1 MKIMPNASVF
11 EGVNTGIIMQKA
23 LAQNPNLLRTLL
35 GLSFTLIFML
45 AYAVYGA
52 TISPS
57 YYLYTTDTETP
68 VNENVEPV
76 KLYDDDTNET
86 NWRWTFTADGD
97 NLTWVN
103 VTAGGLSKNAV
114 VKLTNSA
121 GLYSHSKL
129 GDPDAEGFAC
139 EDSCYLNNTH
149 EIISENGGDDA
160 IISMTTTDPGR
171 RNNGTVYA
179 KSLDEAESKAREI
192 VEYFHTPA
200 VIIVEIIESG
210 NKSTAPSV
218 SLVTVNEDFADI
230 SVFSVDAGTEFL
242 WAVAAVVGCFSMI
255 LIPSF
260 TVYFAARAKERKNE
274 LKLQKAEQVVDDSVT
289 NDAEA
294 N

>member
-1 MKIMPNASVF
+1 
-11 EGVNTGIIMQKA
+11 MQKA

-57 YYLYTTDTETP
+57 YYLYTTETETT
-68 VNENVEPV
+68 VNDNVEPV
-76 KLYDDDTNET
+76 KLYDDDANET

-103 VTAGGLSKNAV
+103 ATAGGLSKNAV

-121 GLYSHSKL
+121 GLFSHSKL

-149 EIISENGGDDA
+149 ELISEDGGDDA

-179 KSLDEAESKAREI
+179 NSLGEAESKAREI
-192 VEYFHTPA
+192 VEYYHTPA
-200 VIIVEIIESG
+200 VIIVEVIEAG

-218 SLVTVNEDFADI
+218 SLVTVNEDFAEI

-274 LKLQKAEQVVDDSVT
+274 LKLQKAEQAVDDSVT

>member
-1 MKIMPNASVF
+1 MKIMLNASVF

-57 YYLYTTDTETP
+57 YYLYTTDTETT

-200 VIIVEIIESG
+200 VIIVEIIEAG

>member
-57 YYLYTTDTETP
+57 YYLYTTDSETT

-149 EIISENGGDDA
+149 ELISENGGDDA

-200 VIIVEIIESG
+200 VIIVEIIEAG

>member
-1 MKIMPNASVF
+1 
-11 EGVNTGIIMQKA
+11 MQKA

-57 YYLYTTDTETP
+57 YYLYTTETETT
-68 VNENVEPV
+68 VNDNVEPV
-76 KLYDDDTNET
+76 KLYDDDANET

-103 VTAGGLSKNAV
+103 ATAGGLSKNAV

-121 GLYSHSKL
+121 GLFSHSKL

-149 EIISENGGDDA
+149 ELISEDGGDDA

-179 KSLDEAESKAREI
+179 NSLDEAESKAREI
-192 VEYFHTPA
+192 VEYYHTPA
-200 VIIVEIIESG
+200 VIIVEVIEAG

-218 SLVTVNEDFADI
+218 SLVTVNEDFAEI

-274 LKLQKAEQVVDDSVT
+274 LKLQKAEQAVDDSVT

>member
-1 MKIMPNASVF
+1 MPNASVF

-57 YYLYTTDTETP
+57 YYLYTTDTETT

-179 KSLDEAESKAREI
+179 KSLDEAESKARDI

-200 VIIVEIIESG
+200 VIIVEIIEAG

>member
-1 MKIMPNASVF
+1 MPNASVF

-57 YYLYTTDTETP
+57 YYLYTTDSETT

-149 EIISENGGDDA
+149 ELISENGGDDA

-200 VIIVEIIESG
+200 VIIVEIIEAG

>member
-1 MKIMPNASVF
+1 MPNASVF

-57 YYLYTTDTETP
+57 YYLYTTETETT

-200 VIIVEIIESG
+200 VIIVEIIEVG

>member
-57 YYLYTTDTETP
+57 YYLYTTETETT

>member
-57 YYLYTTDTETP
+57 YYLYTTDTETT

-121 GLYSHSKL
+121 GLYSHSML

-200 VIIVEIIESG
+200 VVIVEIIEAG

>member
-1 MKIMPNASVF
+1 MKIRLNASVI
-11 EGVNTGIIMQKA
+11 EGENIGTIMQKA

-35 GLSFTLIFML
+35 GLSFTLIFL
-45 AYAVYGA
+45 LGYAVYGA

-57 YYLYTTDTETP
+57 YYLYTTDTEST
-68 VNENVEPV
+68 VIETTDPV
-76 KLYDDDTNET
+76 KLYDEDENVT

-103 VTAGGLSKNAV
+103 VTAGDLSRNSV
-114 VKLTNSA
+114 IKLTNSA
-121 GLYSHSKL
+121 GLYSHTKL
-129 GDPDAEGFAC
+129 GDPDATEFSCA
-139 EDSCYLNNTH
+139 DSCYFNKTH
-149 EIISENGGDDA
+149 ELISDDGGDES

-179 KSLDEAESKAREI
+179 NSLGEAEDKARDI
-192 VEYFHTPA
+192 VEYFHSPTI
-200 VIIVEIIESG
+200 IIVDVIEEG
-210 NKSTAPSV
+210 DRSTAPSII
-218 SLVTVNEDFADI
+218 LETVNEDFDDI
-230 SVFSVDAGTEFL
+230 AVFSVDAGTEFL

-274 LKLQKAEQVVDDSVT
+274 LKLQKAEQEVDETVEHSD
-289 NDAEA
+289 DA

>member
-57 YYLYTTDTETP
+57 YYLYTTDTETT

-114 VKLTNSA
+114 IKLTNSA

-149 EIISENGGDDA
+149 ELISENGGDDA

-200 VIIVEIIESG
+200 IIIVEIIEAG

>member
-57 YYLYTTDTETP
+57 YYLYTTDTETT

-121 GLYSHSKL
+121 GLYSHSML

-200 VIIVEIIESG
+200 VIIVEIIEAG

>member
-1 MKIMPNASVF
+1 MPNASVF

-57 YYLYTTDTETP
+57 YYLYTTDSETT

-149 EIISENGGDDA
+149 ELISENGGDDA

-192 VEYFHTPA
+192 VEYVHTPA

-274 LKLQKAEQVVDDSVT
+274 LKLQKAEQVVDDSVS

>member
-57 YYLYTTDTETP
+57 YYLYTTETETT

-179 KSLDEAESKAREI
+179 KSLDEAESKARGI

-200 VIIVEIIESG
+200 VIIVEITEAG

>member
-57 YYLYTTDTETP
+57 YYLYTTDTETT

-192 VEYFHTPA
+192 VEYVHTPA
-200 VIIVEIIESG
+200 VIIVEIIEAG

>member
-1 MKIMPNASVF
+1 MPNASVF

-57 YYLYTTDTETP
+57 YYLYTTETETT

-103 VTAGGLSKNAV
+103 VTAGGLSKSAV

>member
-1 MKIMPNASVF
+1 MPNASVF

-57 YYLYTTDTETP
+57 YYLYTTDTETT

-200 VIIVEIIESG
+200 VIIVEIIEAG

>member
-1 MKIMPNASVF
+1 MPNASVF

-57 YYLYTTDTETP
+57 YYLYTTETETT

-149 EIISENGGDDA
+149 EIISENGGEDA

-200 VIIVEIIESG
+200 VIIVEIIEAG

-230 SVFSVDAGTEFL
+230 SVFSVDTGTEFL

>member
-57 YYLYTTDTETP
+57 YYLYTTDTETT
-68 VNENVEPV
+68 VNENVKPV

-149 EIISENGGDDA
+149 ELISENGGDDA

-192 VEYFHTPA
+192 VEYVHTPA
-200 VIIVEIIESG
+200 VIIVEIIEAG

-274 LKLQKAEQVVDDSVT
+274 LKLQKAEQVVDDSVS

>member
-57 YYLYTTDTETP
+57 YYLYTTETETT

-114 VKLTNSA
+114 IKLTNSA
-121 GLYSHSKL
+121 GLYSHSML

-200 VIIVEIIESG
+200 VIIVEIIEAG

>member
-1 MKIMPNASVF
+1 MPNASVF

-57 YYLYTTDTETP
+57 YYLYTTETETT

-200 VIIVEIIESG
+200 VIIVEMIEAG

>member
-1 MKIMPNASVF
+1 MPNASVF

-57 YYLYTTDTETP
+57 YYLYTTDTETT

-103 VTAGGLSKNAV
+103 VTAGGLSKNSV

-149 EIISENGGDDA
+149 ELISENGGDDA

-200 VIIVEIIESG
+200 VIIVEIIEAG

>member
-57 YYLYTTDTETP
+57 YYLYTTETETT

-200 VIIVEIIESG
+200 VIIVEIIEAG

>member
-1 MKIMPNASVF
+1 MPNASVF

-57 YYLYTTDTETP
+57 YYLYTTETETT

-103 VTAGGLSKNAV
+103 VTAGGLSKSAV

-200 VIIVEIIESG
+200 VIIVEIIEAG

>member
-1 MKIMPNASVF
+1 
-11 EGVNTGIIMQKA
+11 MQKA

-57 YYLYTTDTETP
+57 YYLYTTETETT
-68 VNENVEPV
+68 VNDNVEPV
-76 KLYDDDTNET
+76 KLYDDDANET

-103 VTAGGLSKNAV
+103 ATAGGLSKNAV

-121 GLYSHSKL
+121 GLFSHSKL

-149 EIISENGGDDA
+149 ELISEDGGDDA

-179 KSLDEAESKAREI
+179 KSLGEAESKAREI
-192 VEYFHTPA
+192 VEYYHTPA
-200 VIIVEIIESG
+200 VIIVEVIEAG

-218 SLVTVNEDFADI
+218 SLVTVNEDFAEI

-274 LKLQKAEQVVDDSVT
+274 LKLQKAEQAVDDSVT